1 MEKEEKRIISIK
13 IDDDVKKLTIEGTD
27 KEQQVVMRQE
37 LDEDDLDNVA
47 GGNYAPTFSD
57 CTSFVTCRTAID
69 MRGDRCTSYRFL

>member
-1 MEKEEKRIISIK
+1 MDNNKKRVVSIEV
-13 IDDDVKKLTIEGTD
+13 DDDVKKLTIEGTD